1 MICCVSATAAANLLI
16 HILPQMKSSI
26 LYIIDNG
33 GVLVVSILYSLILFK
48 ESPKGEQVLGM
59 CMAVTSI
66 ALINM

>member
-1 MICCVSATAAANLLI
+1 
-16 HILPQMKSSI
+16 MKSSI